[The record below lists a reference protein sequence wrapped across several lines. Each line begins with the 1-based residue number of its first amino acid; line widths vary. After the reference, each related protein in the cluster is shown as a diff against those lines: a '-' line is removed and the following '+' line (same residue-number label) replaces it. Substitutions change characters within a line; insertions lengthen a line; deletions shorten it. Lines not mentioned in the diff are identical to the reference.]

1 MSGTR
6 PPLLV
11 VVQGAPASGKTTLS
25 QRLERDLHLPLI
37 AKDDIKE
44 FLFDRLEQSDRE
56 FSRIEG
62 EAAVM
67 MMYAAAKVF
76 LKAGRSIL
84 MESAYYTEF
93 SKQDISM
100 LLKETN
106 ARYFEVYVHCD
117 EDERRKRF
125 VDRAHGGSRHP
136 GHLDHLAA
144 DPHDYK
150 NANLSPEDRYQ
161 RIGLGEYIDIDTT
174 DDITDDLYASVL
186 AAVEER
192 L

>member
-1 MSGTR
+1 MDDTK

-11 VVQGAPASGKTTLS
+11 VIQGAPASGKTTLS

-56 FSRIEG
+56 FSKTEG
-62 EAAVM
+62 EASIM

-76 LKAGRSIL
+76 LKAGRTIL
-84 MESAYYTEF
+84 MESAYYADF
-93 SKQDISM
+93 SKQDIGM
-100 LLKETN
+100 LLEETG

-117 EDERRKRF
+117 EDERKKRF
-125 VDRAHGGSRHP
+125 VRRAHDGSRHP

-144 DPHDYK
+144 DPNDYK
-150 NANLSPEDRYQ
+150 SANLNPGDRYR
-161 RIGLGEYIDIDTT
+161 RIGLGEYIDVDTT
-174 DDITDDLYASVL
+174 SGITDDLYAAVL
-186 AAVEER
+186 SAVKER

>member
-1 MSGTR
+1 MANK

-11 VVQGAPASGKTTLS
+11 VIQGAPASGKTTLS

-62 EAAVM
+62 EASVM

-76 LKAGRSIL
+76 LKAGKSIL
-84 MESAYYTEF
+84 MENAYYTEF
-93 SKQDISM
+93 SRQDIGV
-100 LLKETN
+100 LLEETG

-117 EDERRKRF
+117 EERRRRRF
-125 VDRAHGGSRHP
+125 VDRAHSGNRHP

-144 DPHDYK
+144 DPNDYK
-150 NANLSPEDRYQ
+150 SANLSPGDRYR
-161 RIGLGEYIDIDTT
+161 RIGLGEYIDVDTT
-174 DDITDDLYASVL
+174 NGITNETYASVL
-186 AAVEER
+186 AAVKER